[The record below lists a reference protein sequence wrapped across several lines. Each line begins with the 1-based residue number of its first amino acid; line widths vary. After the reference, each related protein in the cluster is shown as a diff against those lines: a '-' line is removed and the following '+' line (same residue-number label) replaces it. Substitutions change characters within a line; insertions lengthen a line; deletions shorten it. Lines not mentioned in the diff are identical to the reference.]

1 MRPDAPLS
9 PAFAGLGWLAARLR
23 RQTGSPRAV
32 LWSVGALA
40 PLADFAPDAL
50 NGLYL

>member
-1 MRPDAPLS
+1 
-9 PAFAGLGWLAARLR
+9 
-23 RQTGSPRAV
+23 V

-50 NGLYL
+50 NGLYLWRLK